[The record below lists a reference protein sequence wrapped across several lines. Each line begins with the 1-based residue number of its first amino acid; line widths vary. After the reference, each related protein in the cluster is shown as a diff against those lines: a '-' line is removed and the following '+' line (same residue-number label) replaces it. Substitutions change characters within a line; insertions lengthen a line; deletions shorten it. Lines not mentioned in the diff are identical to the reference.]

1 MGQWMILYLLSATM
15 ASFVEGRRY
24 QRTNEILLG
33 ERYVLIHIKKL
44 LWMRS
49 FGPFARKK
57 NNSGMKKYTRTRKIL
72 INVNLVNPIVQKVRV
87 EDSDVTWQGVT
98 TVRCT

>member
-1 MGQWMILYLLSATM
+1 
-15 ASFVEGRRY
+15 
-24 QRTNEILLG
+24 
-33 ERYVLIHIKKL
+33 
-44 LWMRS
+44 MRS

-87 EDSDVTWQGVT
+87 EDSDVT
-98 TVRCT
+98 